1 MICVINASD
10 KKVIGICKDDFSAYI
25 AIVWF
30 KIFIISML
38 LYDDSQ
44 PDNDNSIIN
53 NLKDI

>member
-10 KKVIGICKDDFSAYI
+10 EIVIGICKDDFIAYI

-30 KIFIISML
+30 KTFIISML

-44 PDNDNSIIN
+44 HDDDNNIIN
-53 NLKDI
+53 NLKDV

>member
-10 KKVIGICKDDFSAYI
+10 KIVIGICKDDFSDYI

-38 LYDDSQ
+38 LYDDSRH
-44 PDNDNSIIN
+44 DNDNSIIN
-53 NLKDI
+53 NLKDV